1 MNVLKTIANAIFCF
15 IAAAEK
21 QPSEATQPKAARGT
35 VAVAPLPAAEYAD
48 TEVSTNFP
56 LRVDFARLQKLH
68 VALELD
74 EAAANGLE
82 VLLGCDTDGDGSLSA
97 SEASLAFGYDCGT
110 WFVRKTES
118 DQVDIEP
125 SSTNDGRARR
135 ELTIGWRQLLPDWD
149 LVRVTRRGE
158 GTVSESVLLT
168 IENKKFA
175 VIFK

>member
-1 MNVLKTIANAIFCF
+1 MKHVLLLL
-15 IAAAEK
+15 
-21 QPSEATQPKAARGT
+21 T
-35 VAVAPLPAAEYAD
+35 VACSFVCLARTWSVAELPPGGFAD
-48 TEVSTNFP
+48 TEVATNFP
-56 LRVDFARLQKLH
+56 LRVDFTRLQKLH

-74 EAAANGLE
+74 ESASNGIE
-82 VLLGCDTDGDGSLSA
+82 VLLGCDADGDGSLSVA
-97 SEASLAFGYDCGT
+97 EASLAFGYDCGT

-118 DQVDIEP
+118 DGLDVAA
-125 SSTNDGRARR
+125 SSMQGEWVRR
-135 ELTIGWRQLLPDWD
+135 ELAIGWRQLLPDWD

>member
-1 MNVLKTIANAIFCF
+1 MLKTIATTIFCF
-15 IAAAEK
+15 IAAAEE

-56 LRVDFARLQKLH
+56 LRVDFTRLQKLH
-68 VALELD
+68 VALELN
-74 EAAANGLE
+74 ESAANGIE
-82 VLLGCDTDGDGSLSA
+82 VLLGHDADGNGSLST
-97 SEASLAFGYDCGT
+97 SEASLVFGYDCGT
-110 WFVRKTES
+110 WFARKTES
-118 DQVDIEP
+118 DQLDIEP
-125 SSTNDGRARR
+125 SFANGGTARR
-135 ELTIGWRQLLPDWD
+135 EFAIGWRQLSPDWD

-158 GTVSESVLLT
+158 GRVNESVSLT

>member
-1 MNVLKTIANAIFCF
+1 MLKTIATTIFCF

-35 VAVAPLPAAEYAD
+35 VAVAPLSAAEYAD

-56 LRVDFARLQKLH
+56 LLVDFTRLQKLH

-74 EAAANGLE
+74 ESAANGLE
-82 VLLGCDTDGDGSLSA
+82 VLLGCDTDGNGYLSA

-118 DQVDIEP
+118 DGLDVAA
-125 SSTNDGRARR
+125 SSMQGERVRR
-135 ELTIGWRQLLPDWD
+135 ELAIGWRQLSQDWD

-158 GTVSESVLLT
+158 GGLGESVSLT

>member
-1 MNVLKTIANAIFCF
+1 MNVLKTIVFAIFCF
-15 IAAAEK
+15 IAAAVAATAER
-21 QPSEATQPKAARGT
+21 SETAVGRGT
-35 VAVAPLPAAEYAD
+35 VVVAPLPAPECAD

-74 EAAANGLE
+74 ESASNGIE
-82 VLLGCDTDGDGSLSA
+82 VLLGCDADGNGSLSA
-97 SEASLAFGYDCGT
+97 AEASLAFGYDSGI
-110 WFVRKTES
+110 WFVRESES
-118 DQVDIEP
+118 DRLDVVA
-125 SSTNDGRARR
+125 SSMQGERARR
-135 ELTIGWRQLLPDWD
+135 EFAIGWRQLSPDWD

-158 GTVSESVLLT
+158 GAVDESISLT

>member
-1 MNVLKTIANAIFCF
+1 MNVLKTIVFAIFCF
-15 IAAAEK
+15 IAAAVAATAER
-21 QPSEATQPKAARGT
+21 SETAVGRGT
-35 VAVAPLPAAEYAD
+35 VVVAPLPAPECAD

-56 LRVDFARLQKLH
+56 LRVDFTRLQKLH

-74 EAAANGLE
+74 ESAANGLE

-118 DQVDIEP
+118 DGLDVAA
-125 SSTNDGRARR
+125 SSMQGERVRR
-135 ELTIGWRQLLPDWD
+135 ELAIGWRQLSPDWD

-158 GTVSESVLLT
+158 GRVNESVSLT